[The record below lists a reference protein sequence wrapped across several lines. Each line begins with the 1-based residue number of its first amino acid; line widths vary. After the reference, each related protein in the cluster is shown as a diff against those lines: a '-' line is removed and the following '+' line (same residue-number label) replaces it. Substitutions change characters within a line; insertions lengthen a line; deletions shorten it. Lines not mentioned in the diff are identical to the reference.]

1 MNMIL
6 LPHDFTFFSNKIL
19 FHFSYKSSVGIWIFL
34 VGLAA
39 NIFDVLLFQ
48 EFLEQGLEVLLQIL
62 DLFLHTR
69 IPVVLDSVIGS
80 SFEHFCD
87 NSPLVCL
94 VTILKVKNPFFL
106 SSPWGASLDV
116 WIQMV
121 MPSFSALFADSSG
134 KMVCYWSPF
143 LWTIN
148 VY

>member
-1 MNMIL
+1 MIL
-6 LPHDFTFFSNKIL
+6 LSHDFTFFSNKIL

-39 NIFDVLLFQ
+39 NIFDVFLFQ

-62 DLFLHTR
+62 DLFLHAR

-80 SFEHFCD
+80 PLEHFCD

-94 VTILKVKNPFFL
+94 VTILKVENPFFL

-116 WIQMV
+116 RIQMV
-121 MPSFSALFADSSG
+121 MPSLPALLANSSR
-134 KMVCYWSPF
+134 KMTRYFGPV
-143 LWTIN
+143 
-148 VY
+148 